1 MKFILYFEL
10 QKRSTY
16 REKSVT
22 NTMKV
27 EVGIS
32 FNSGKRKISER
43 PLVPLMKKVS
53 AFQNIGQNNYICVY
67 VRLPFTVC
75 SAFIFTS
82 MHCVI
87 NKRKSLF

>member
-16 REKSVT
+16 REKSVLKK
-22 NTMKV
+22 MKV

-43 PLVPLMKKVS
+43 RLVTLMKKVS
-53 AFQNIGQNNYICVY
+53 AFQNIGQNNYIYVY
-67 VRLPFTVC
+67 VRLPFNVC

>member
-16 REKSVT
+16 REKSVLKK
-22 NTMKV
+22 MKV

-43 PLVPLMKKVS
+43 RLVTLMKKVS
-53 AFQNIGQNNYICVY
+53 AFQNIGQNNYIYVY
-67 VRLPFTVC
+67 VSLPFNVC
-75 SAFIFTS
+75 STFIFTS